1 MLLPCTPKGIIHL
14 LQFYGIEIAG
24 KHAVVIGRSLIVGK
38 PLSMLL
44 SNLNAT
50 VTLAHSLTQNLEELT
65 RSADILISA
74 IGKAHFI
81 QKKHLNP
88 DKNTIVVDVGMNSL
102 DGKLTGDVDPEV
114 IHVAGGITPVPGG
127 VGPMTVVSLIENL
140 IFAAENQFKG

>member
-1 MLLPCTPKGIIHL
+1 
-14 LQFYGIEIAG
+14 
-24 KHAVVIGRSLIVGK
+24 
-38 PLSMLL
+38 MLL

-65 RSADILISA
+65 RSADILICA

-88 DKNTIVVDVGMNSL
+88 AKKTIVVDVGMNSFE
-102 DGKLTGDVDPEV
+102 GKLTGDVDPEV